1 MSIPFKQCNS
11 RNYRKGREFPINWIC
26 LHFTS
31 GNGDTAQNNADYF
44 AREGGL
50 NASAHYFVDTERI
63 VQSVKD
69 GDTAWHCGRERGGSY
84 YNDCRNANSIGIEM
98 CSVIRNGVY
107 VIPEATMKRAAK
119 LTRELM
125 AKYHVPASRVCRHYD
140 VTHKQCLPL
149 DSTELL
155 TRDGWKALS
164 DVKIGEE
171 VMQYD
176 TDTDRLSFG
185 AVSSVVEPYEAEL
198 LSCHGFEATANHRMW
213 AANNSH
219 VNEYG
224 FNWREQ
230 LWGDML
236 TGCRQNAVKNGA
248 LYSGAG
254 LPLTDDEIRFLVW
267 VQGDGH
273 YMKGTYQ
280 DICGIEFHV
289 KKQRKIDRIKE
300 ILDNLM
306 IDYTVSS
313 KKDGSVSYRNYGTD
327 LYHWCEQWLKDKQ
340 FQYNLLEMN
349 EHQYDVFWNEC
360 LQVDGCEAGDLY
372 TSAIQNNLDVVQAV
386 CATKGYRTNKTR
398 LGKSSRAYDYCAVD
412 RLSAN
417 YTFGGR
423 KRVVKKRMGMVSC
436 VSVPTGYI
444 LVRQNTKTFI
454 VGNCP
459 EPWVRNPK
467 QWENFKKMLTEKEVE
482 DMTEAQTRA
491 IAKQEIANAE
501 NAKKV
506 YDTVDAV
513 PAWGK
518 ATVQKLVN
526 KGFLQGDDKG
536 KLALSTDLL
545 RLLVINDRA
554 HLYD

>member
-125 AKYHVPASRVCRHYD
+125 AKYHVPVSRVCRHYD
-140 VTHKQCLPL
+140 VTHK
-149 DSTELL
+149 D
-155 TRDGWKALS
+155 
-164 DVKIGEE
+164 
-171 VMQYD
+171 
-176 TDTDRLSFG
+176 
-185 AVSSVVEPYEAEL
+185 
-198 LSCHGFEATANHRMW
+198 
-213 AANNSH
+213 
-219 VNEYG
+219 
-224 FNWREQ
+224 
-230 LWGDML
+230 
-236 TGCRQNAVKNGA
+236 
-248 LYSGAG
+248 
-254 LPLTDDEIRFLVW
+254 
-267 VQGDGH
+267 
-273 YMKGTYQ
+273 
-280 DICGIEFHV
+280 
-289 KKQRKIDRIKE
+289 
-300 ILDNLM
+300 
-306 IDYTVSS
+306 
-313 KKDGSVSYRNYGTD
+313 
-327 LYHWCEQWLKDKQ
+327 
-340 FQYNLLEMN
+340 
-349 EHQYDVFWNEC
+349 
-360 LQVDGCEAGDLY
+360 
-372 TSAIQNNLDVVQAV
+372 
-386 CATKGYRTNKTR
+386 
-398 LGKSSRAYDYCAVD
+398 
-412 RLSAN
+412 
-417 YTFGGR
+417 
-423 KRVVKKRMGMVSC
+423 
-436 VSVPTGYI
+436 
-444 LVRQNTKTFI
+444 
-454 VGNCP
+454 CP
-459 EPWVRNPK
+459 EPWVRNPRL
-467 QWENFKKMLTEKEVE
+467 WEKFKTMLTEKEVE

-501 NAKKV
+501 KEKKV